1 MENDKTVNDATNEKK
16 EALQPKADAP
26 VYGTVVNCKNLNVR
40 KRPNQKSEPVL
51 IIGAE
56 SKVKVDKSKSTAEF
70 YKVCTASGAEGYC
83 MKQYV
88 QIQ

>member
-1 MENDKTVNDATNEKK
+1 MENSKAVSEVTDEKK
-16 EALQPKADAP
+16 EPVMPKTETQ

-40 KRPNQKSEPVL
+40 KRPNQKSESVL